1 MNEAIYPPNIET
13 DGSKDLEIS
22 MGEWRAE
29 LEELL
34 PTLPQDI
41 TTEFVFDLNI
51 AGMPDSTEDTSHM
64 GVGGSTVTASRIE
77 LAIDPSKINTPGYN
91 KLIKATFFH
100 EHFHLAR
107 GYNHQDS
114 KGLSLLDTAIE
125 EGSATKFEM
134 ITVGSNPWWG
144 KYQDRETMLERVA
157 ELKNTVVDEHTDW
170 NKWKFYDPETDRH
183 WILYRVGAFIVDE
196 ALTNGA
202 LDIQDLAVMTR
213 EEILEKAN
221 LA

>member
-1 MNEAIYPPNIET
+1 MNEAIYPPNIEA
-13 DGSKDLEIS
+13 GISEDLEIS
-22 MGEWRAE
+22 MGQWRAE

-34 PTLPQDI
+34 PTLRQDV
-41 TTEFVFDLNI
+41 TTEFVYDLNI
-51 AGMPDSTEDTSHM
+51 AGMPDSTEDTYLM
-64 GVGGSTVTASRIE
+64 GVGGSTVTANRIK

-91 KLIKATFFH
+91 ELIKATFFH
-100 EHFHLAR
+100 EHFHIAR

-114 KGLSLLDTAIE
+114 VGLSLLDTAIE

-134 ITVGSNPWWG
+134 ITVGSMPGWG
-144 KYQDRETMLERVA
+144 KYQDRETMLERVN
-157 ELKNTVVDEHTDW
+157 ELKNSVVDEHTDW
-170 NKWKFYDPETDRH
+170 SKWKFYDPETDRH

-196 ALTNGA
+196 ALANGG
-202 LDIQDLAVMTR
+202 LEIQDLAVMTR